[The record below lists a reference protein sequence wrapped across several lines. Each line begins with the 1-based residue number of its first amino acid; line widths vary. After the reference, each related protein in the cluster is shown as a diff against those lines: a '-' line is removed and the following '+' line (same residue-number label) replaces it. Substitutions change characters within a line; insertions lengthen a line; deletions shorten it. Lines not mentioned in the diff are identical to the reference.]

1 MRLLGGCGDTHD
13 LRDSMSGEVICG
25 DSLEVM
31 KGFKDKQ
38 FDLVLT
44 DPPYGMEF
52 RSNRRFKK
60 HEKIHGDDKFP
71 LEALNECFRVA
82 RKAVYVFCRWDNLS
96 ELPPPKS
103 VLVWVKNNWS
113 MGDLEHEHGRQ
124 WEAIAF
130 YPQEEHKFIK
140 RIPDVVHAQRTGN
153 NFHPTEKPLELLRI
167 LIAANEGD
175 TILDPF
181 AGSGTTGVAAKQLKR
196 NFTLIEISE
205 KYCEIARNRLS
216 QEMLF

>member
-1 MRLLGGCGDTHD
+1 METIIQGDCLVEMR
-13 LRDSMSGEVICG
+13 
-25 DSLEVM
+25 
-31 KGFKDKQ
+31 KFADKS

-52 RSNRRFKK
+52 QSNYRFKK
-60 HEKIHGDDKFP
+60 HDKIAGDDAFP
-71 LEALNECFRVA
+71 LEALQECFRVA

-96 ELPPPKS
+96 QLPPPKS
-103 VLVWVKNNWS
+103 VLAWVKNNWS

-130 YPQEEHKFIK
+130 YPQAEHKFIK
-140 RIPDVVHAQRTGN
+140 RIPDVIHAQRTGN
-153 NFHPTEKPLELLRI
+153 NFHPTEKPLELLRT

-196 NFTLIEISE
+196 NCTLIEISP
-205 KYCEIARNRLS
+205 KYVEIIKSRLS
-216 QEMLF
+216 QESLF